1 MTITKSS
8 ESYLIQDNT
17 NGKEVTGR
25 VIASTSGDINMTLSV
40 QDGTAISYVES
51 PNGKCSLNVSYD
63 KANDPIDYLQ
73 AAIASVIS
81 QLTNN
86 N

>member
-8 ESYLIQDNT
+8 ESYLIQDNI
-17 NGKEVTGR
+17 NDKEVTGR
-25 VIASTSGDINMTLSV
+25 AVANISGDINITLSI
-40 QDGTAISYVES
+40 QDGTAISYLES

-73 AAIASVIS
+73 VTIANVVS
-81 QLTNN
+81 QITNN